1 VNDFLSLIN
10 DLPKMYEENYK
21 LVGMVDDEICDIS
34 HEIELGNP
42 KDVQGMIRLYKRQ
55 REILKK
61 KKDGK
66 G

>member
-1 VNDFLSLIN
+1 
-10 DLPKMYEENYK
+10 MYEENYK